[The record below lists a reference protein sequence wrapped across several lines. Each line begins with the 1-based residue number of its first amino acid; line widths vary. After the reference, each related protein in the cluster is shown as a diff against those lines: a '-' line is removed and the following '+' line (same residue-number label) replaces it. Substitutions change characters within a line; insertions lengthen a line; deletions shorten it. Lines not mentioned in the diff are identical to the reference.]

1 MRKTLMVLLLI
12 VTLAVG
18 MSGAVSAEP
27 TTAHIDHVQGS
38 PCDQG
43 QGHPLPHH
51 HLHHHLH
58 HRMNPDNHNGQ

>member
-1 MRKTLMVLLLI
+1 MVLLLI

-18 MSGAVSAEP
+18 MIGAVSAEP
-27 TTAHIDHVQGS
+27 TAHIDHGQGS

-43 QGHPLPHH
+43 QGHQSPHH

-58 HRMNPDNHNGQ
+58 QHMHQHMHPNNHNGQ